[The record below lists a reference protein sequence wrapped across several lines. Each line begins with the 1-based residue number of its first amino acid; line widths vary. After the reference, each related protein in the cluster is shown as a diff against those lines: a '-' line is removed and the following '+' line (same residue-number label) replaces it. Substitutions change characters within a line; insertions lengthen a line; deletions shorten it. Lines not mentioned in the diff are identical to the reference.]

1 MKDARDVILEPVIS
15 EKAFALLEQ
24 NVYTFK
30 VHPSSSK
37 PEIANAVEEIFDVH
51 VLNVNTLRRKGKRIR
66 NRRRLPTAAGPTP
79 SGPWSPSPRATRSNC
94 SRCRS

>member
-37 PEIANAVEEIFDVH
+37 PEIAKAVEEIFDVQ
-51 VLNVNTLRRKGKRIR
+51 VLSVNTLRRKGKRIR
-66 NRRRLPTAAGPTP
+66 NRRRLTYGRRPEVK
-79 SGPWSPSPRATRSNC
+79 RAMVTLAEGDSIELFEV
-94 SRCRS
+94 

>member
-1 MKDARDVILEPVIS
+1 VKDARDVILEPVIS

-66 NRRRLPTAAGPTP
+66 NRRRLTYGSRPDTK
-79 SGPWSPSPRATRSNC
+79 RAMVTLAEGDSIELFEV
-94 SRCRS
+94 

>member
-37 PEIANAVEEIFDVH
+37 PEIAKAVEEIFDVQ

-66 NRRRLPTAAGPTP
+66 NRRRLTYGRRPDVK
-79 SGPWSPSPRATRSNC
+79 RAMVTLAEGDSIELFEV
-94 SRCRS
+94 

>member
-15 EKAFALLEQ
+15 EKAFSLLEQ

-37 PEIANAVEEIFDVH
+37 TEIAKAVEEIFDVQ

-66 NRRRLPTAAGPTP
+66 NRRRLTYGRRPDVK
-79 SGPWSPSPRATRSNC
+79 RAMVTLAEGDSIELFEV
-94 SRCRS
+94 

>member
-1 MKDARDVILEPVIS
+1 MKDARDVILAPVIS
-15 EKAFALLEQ
+15 EKAFSLLER

-37 PEIANAVEEIFDVH
+37 PEIAKAVEEIFEVQ

-66 NRRRLPTAAGPTP
+66 NRRRLTYGRRPDVK
-79 SGPWSPSPRATRSNC
+79 RAMVTLAEGDSIDLFEA
-94 SRCRS
+94 

>member
-15 EKAFALLEQ
+15 EKAFALLER

-37 PEIANAVEEIFDVH
+37 PEIANAVEEIFDVQ

-66 NRRRLPTAAGPTP
+66 NRRRLTYGSRPDTK
-79 SGPWSPSPRATRSNC
+79 RAMVTLAEGDSIELFEV
-94 SRCRS
+94 

>member
-30 VHPSSSK
+30 VHPTSSK

-66 NRRRLPTAAGPTP
+66 NRRRLTYGSRPDTK
-79 SGPWSPSPRATRSNC
+79 RAMVTLAEGDSIELFEV
-94 SRCRS
+94 

>member
-66 NRRRLPTAAGPTP
+66 NRRRLTYGSRPDTK
-79 SGPWSPSPRATRSNC
+79 RAMVTLAEGDSIELFEV
-94 SRCRS
+94 

>member
-51 VLNVNTLRRKGKRIR
+51 VRNVNTLRRKGKRIR
-66 NRRRLPTAAGPTP
+66 NRRRLTYGSRPDTK
-79 SGPWSPSPRATRSNC
+79 RAMVTLAEGDSIELFEV
-94 SRCRS
+94 